1 MHKKMKTLLEPL
13 ILYFVLFFPPV
24 LSFGDPVP
32 DAVFSPVG
40 EFNRIFFY
48 NVPSL
53 ALVWYLVFMAKPVKQ
68 LAERHFRIKDLFA
81 FIISLPALIL
91 ISLSISLASNL
102 MNMPAR
108 ALPVPAHRAGWILL
122 CVSCLSTG
130 YLEESYFRFYLLNK
144 LEEAGSALSIRVLG
158 STLLFAV
165 CHIYE
170 GPLGLLNSIM
180 AALIL
185 SSVYTRYRSL
195 HGIALAH
202 GAYNFIAYVL
212 SG

>member
-1 MHKKMKTLLEPL
+1 MKTLLEPL
-13 ILYFVLFFPPV
+13 ILYFVLFFPAV
-24 LSFGDPVP
+24 FSFGGPVP
-32 DAVFSPVG
+32 DAVFSQAG

-53 ALVWYLVFMAKPVKQ
+53 ALVWYLIFMAKPVKQ
-68 LAERHFRIKDLFA
+68 LAERYFRIKDLFV
-81 FIISLPALIL
+81 FIISLSALIL

-102 MNMPAR
+102 MNMPAQ
-108 ALPVPAHRAGWILL
+108 ALPVPAHAAGWILL
-122 CVSCLSTG
+122 CISCLSTG

-144 LEEAGSALSIRVLG
+144 LEEAGSSVSIRVLV

-170 GPLGLLNSIM
+170 GPLGLLNSIL

-185 SSVYTRYRSL
+185 SAGYTRYRSL

-202 GAYNFIAYVL
+202 GTYNFIAYVL

>member
-1 MHKKMKTLLEPL
+1 MKILFEPL
-13 ILYFVLFFPPV
+13 ILYFVLFFPSV

-32 DAVFSPVG
+32 DAVFSSAG

-48 NVPSL
+48 NLPSL

-102 MNMPAR
+102 MNMPAQ
-108 ALPVPAHRAGWILL
+108 ALPVPAHTAGWILL
-122 CVSCLSTG
+122 GISCLSTG

-144 LEEAGSALSIRVLG
+144 LEEAGSAVSIRVIS

-185 SSVYTRYRSL
+185 SFVYTRYRSL

-202 GAYNFIAYVL
+202 GTYNFIAYVL

>member
-1 MHKKMKTLLEPL
+1 MKTLLEPL
-13 ILYFVLFFPPV
+13 ILYYVLFFPAV

-32 DAVFSPVG
+32 DAVFSPAG

-48 NVPSL
+48 NIPSL
-53 ALVWYLVFMAKPVKQ
+53 ALIWYLVFMAKPVKQ
-68 LAERHFRIKDLFA
+68 LAERYFRIKDLFA
-81 FIISLPALIL
+81 FIVSLPALIL
-91 ISLSISLASNL
+91 VSLSISLASNL
-102 MNMPAR
+102 MNMPAQ
-108 ALPVPAHRAGWILL
+108 ALPVPAHTAGWILL
-122 CVSCLSTG
+122 CISCLSTG

-144 LEEAGSALSIRVLG
+144 LEEAGSALGIRVLG